1 MKLNKLL
8 FTAVAGF
15 ATLLVGCQEYDED
28 KHHYDNQ
35 LFISSS
41 IFTKEIK
48 FKAGDDKLQDGLSVA
63 IAKPEAYDTHAY
75 WNQHRE
81 VCHYLSQTQNE

>member
-15 ATLLVGCQEYDED
+15 ATLLVGLQEYDED

-35 LFISSS
+35 LFY
-41 IFTKEIK
+41 FFFYLLRK
-48 FKAGDDKLQDGLSVA
+48 KLNLKRAMTSYRMA
-63 IAKPEAYDTHAY
+63 C
-75 WNQHRE
+75 R
-81 VCHYLSQTQNE
+81 

>member
-41 IFTKEIK
+41 IFFCFVSFSTNARV
-48 FKAGDDKLQDGLSVA
+48 FS
-63 IAKPEAYDTHAY
+63 
-75 WNQHRE
+75 
-81 VCHYLSQTQNE
+81 

>member
-35 LFISSS
+35 LLF
-41 IFTKEIK
+41 
-48 FKAGDDKLQDGLSVA
+48 LLLSLR
-63 IAKPEAYDTHAY
+63 KK
-75 WNQHRE
+75 
-81 VCHYLSQTQNE
+81 

>member
-48 FKAGDDKLQDGLSVA
+48 
-63 IAKPEAYDTHAY
+63 
-75 WNQHRE
+75 
-81 VCHYLSQTQNE
+81 